1 MSPRKKEK
9 LDGSFYH
16 GENAKF
22 YAESKWMARI
32 QMETASR
39 IYDLLEDDRIGGK
52 ISVDFQNI
60 ILLDLGCGNGFSM
73 LVFEDLGF
81 DKIIGVDL
89 SMDMLKENRI
99 QEKGIKKQDQK
110 EKQERILINAS
121 IENLP
126 LRFKS
131 VDHVMSISAFN
142 FILNDSMVYE
152 KKKEILTKISKD
164 LYRIINDYGKIAIE
178 FYPKDLDIELYLK
191 IFKSN
196 FIGGL
201 VVDNPELRKE
211 KKYLILQKKEK
222 LNLF

>member
-9 LDGSFYH
+9 LNGSFYH

-39 IYDLLEDDRIGGK
+39 LYDLLEDDRIGGK
-52 ISVDFQNI
+52 ISENFQNI

-81 DKIIGVDL
+81 DTIIGVDL
-89 SMDMLKENRI
+89 SMDMLNENRI

-110 EKQERILINAS
+110 RKQERILINAS

-126 LRFKS
+126 LRIKS
-131 VDHVMSISAFN
+131 VDHVISISAFN
-142 FILNDSMVYE
+142 FILNDSMSYE

-164 LYRIINDYGKIAIE
+164 LYGLINDYGKITIE

-196 FIGGL
+196 FTGGL
-201 VVDNPELRKE
+201 IVDLPGLRKE
-211 KKYLILQKKEK
+211 KKYLMLQKKK
-222 LNLF
+222 N